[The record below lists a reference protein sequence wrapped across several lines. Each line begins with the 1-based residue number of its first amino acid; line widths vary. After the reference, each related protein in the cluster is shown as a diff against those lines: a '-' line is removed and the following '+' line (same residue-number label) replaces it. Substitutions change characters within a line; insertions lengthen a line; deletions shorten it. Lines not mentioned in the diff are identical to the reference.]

1 MTVVVTGGRV
11 MVAAVD
17 ARAAACG
24 LLPGMT
30 LADARALQP
39 ALEVRP
45 ADPAADARALAR
57 LADWCM
63 RYTPWVATDGA
74 DGLWLDVTGCA
85 HLFGG
90 EPALL
95 ADLANRF
102 ERFGHAIR
110 LGLADTPGAAWA
122 VARFAQGPAV
132 ILPPGQ
138 QRPVLAD
145 LPVAALRL
153 PPPVVA
159 EFERLGLRRVG
170 DLYPLPRAALVRRF
184 GLEPGRRLDEALGRI
199 EEPISPREAPTPHEV
214 RLSFAEPIGA
224 AESIAAALDRLL
236 AGLCRHLTGE
246 QLGARRLTLS
256 LYRVDGSL
264 ERATLGTSRAN
275 RDPAALKRLFLPHLD
290 RIDPGFGI
298 ETMTLAAPLV
308 QAQSDLQMVLEE
320 AQTDWQAPPPVL
332 GAAVSPALEPRY
344 VPAPASP
351 PPSRCDASGCEAGAR
366 AAGDRDASGRADAAQ
381 DAVAAAPD
389 GLADLVD
396 RLAND
401 REPASLF
408 RPAPFE
414 SYLPERAVRRASAL
428 AEPRTAWSADKPR
441 PVRLL
446 RRPEAVETDPA
457 GTEAL
462 PALFFW
468 RERPHR
474 IRRIEG
480 PERIAP
486 EWWREEALPAGPRD
500 YYRVEDGEGRRFWL
514 YREPTAGGGMRWY
527 LHGLFA

>member
-1 MTVVVTGGRV
+1 
-11 MVAAVD
+11 
-17 ARAAACG
+17 
-24 LLPGMT
+24 
-30 LADARALQP
+30 
-39 ALEVRP
+39 
-45 ADPAADARALAR
+45 
-57 LADWCM
+57 
-63 RYTPWVATDGA
+63 
-74 DGLWLDVTGCA
+74 
-85 HLFGG
+85 
-90 EPALL
+90 
-95 ADLANRF
+95 
-102 ERFGHAIR
+102 
-110 LGLADTPGAAWA
+110 
-122 VARFAQGPAV
+122 
-132 ILPPGQ
+132 
-138 QRPVLAD
+138 
-145 LPVAALRL
+145 
-153 PPPVVA
+153 
-159 EFERLGLRRVG
+159 
-170 DLYPLPRAALVRRF
+170 
-184 GLEPGRRLDEALGRI
+184 
-199 EEPISPREAPTPHEV
+199 
-214 RLSFAEPIGA
+214 
-224 AESIAAALDRLL
+224 
-236 AGLCRHLTGE
+236 
-246 QLGARRLTLS
+246 
-256 LYRVDGSL
+256 GSL

-308 QAQSDLQMVLEE
+308 QAQSDLQMVLEA
-320 AQTDWQAPPPVL
+320 AQADWQASPPSPSL
-332 GAAVSPALEPRY
+332 AAAASPALDPRY

-351 PPSRCDASGCEAGAR
+351 PPPSRCDASG
-366 AAGDRDASGRADAAQ
+366 RDAGGRAGEARE
-381 DAVAAAPD
+381 AVAAAPD

-486 EWWREEALPAGPRD
+486 EWWREEALPAAPRD

-514 YREPTAGGGMRWY
+514 YREPTAGAGMRWY